1 MAEGEDEES
10 HWDYHHNKEKAQI
23 LNPVMLAN
31 EEDFLDDNDN
41 GKNENVWNQDP
52 DKGDLHWGPSVARPH
67 LVHNDYH
74 DREKHH
80 GHSTLQNVATAVIH
94 PQHPNHD
101 KEVAGHHEGH
111 AKEVDVVIGRPLH
124 LRSSCPCCPQ
134 LVHPALSLHHLH
146 QGVGEEQF
154 LWTLP
159 VKS

>member
-23 LNPVMLAN
+23 LNPVMLAK

-94 PQHPNHD
+94 PQHPINSQYFLS
-101 KEVAGHHEGH
+101 AGSDGG
-111 AKEVDVVIGRPLH
+111 I
-124 LRSSCPCCPQ
+124 
-134 LVHPALSLHHLH
+134 ALSTISRLCGAGGAPPSA
-146 QGVGEEQF
+146 Q
-154 LWTLP
+154 
-159 VKS
+159 